1 MNVEGQILEDL
12 SINPEA
18 YHTRLPSSIVGAPHS
33 IGASCDMDCAASH
46 SSTVAEAQLQGLL
59 AHAKQ
64 VRHLGR
70 AFVMALTAR
79 SRK

>member
-33 IGASCDMDCAASH
+33 FGASCDMDCAASH

-70 AFVMALTAR
+70 P
-79 SRK
+79 S